1 MKIFSKA
8 KDILKIIVN
17 KPKYINMTKNI
28 DFNEKNIYLL
38 NTPEH
43 GNLGDQMIAL
53 ATIKF
58 LKKYFDKYN
67 IVEITHDHF
76 KYSKNILKRKIKNDA
91 LIIVHGGGYL
101 GDLWEEE
108 QKNFCEIIETFY
120 LNKIIAFPQTVYFS
134 DNTKIN
140 YYREKINKYKNLR
153 IFVRE
158 NNSYRFLIDNKF
170 CDERN
175 VFLVPDIVLS
185 YPELN
190 FNTKRENIL
199 ICARRDKEKI
209 TSLDKIKVILEKEK
223 ILFDQTDTVIDCAIN
238 ISKRDE
244 ILKSKL
250 FEFSKYKLVI
260 TDRLHGMIFAYLTNT
275 PCIAFDNISK
285 KVSGVY
291 QWISHSNCITCFS
304 KFDEYL
310 FLSELDRLLNLKEKQ
325 IADCN
330 EYFEVLKKTISD
342 TLNKLEGKI

>member
-1 MKIFSKA
+1 MKIYSKA
-8 KDILKIIVN
+8 KHILKIIIN
-17 KPKYINMTKNI
+17 KPKYMHKTKNI

-43 GNLGDQMIAL
+43 DNLGDQMIAL
-53 ATIKF
+53 ASIEF
-58 LKKYFDKYN
+58 LKKYFDKHN

-140 YYREKINKYKNLR
+140 YYREKINKYKNLK
-153 IFVRE
+153 IFARE

-185 YPELN
+185 YPQQN
-190 FNTKRENIL
+190 FNTRRENIL

-238 ISKRDE
+238 ITKRDE
-244 ILKSKL
+244 ILKNKF
-250 FEFSKYKLVI
+250 FEFSKYKLVV
-260 TDRLHGMIFAYLTNT
+260 TDRLHGMIFAYLTKT

-285 KVSGVY
+285 KVSSVY
-291 QWISHSNCITCFS
+291 EWI
-304 KFDEYL
+304 K
-310 FLSELDRLLNLKEKQ
+310 
-325 IADCN
+325 DCN
-330 EYFEVLKKTISD
+330 YIKCLNIDNEEDIKKAIMELINLNNFNYNDLTPKFNVLVNEINKD
-342 TLNKLEGKI
+342 LNGGKNE